1 MFSLL
6 LLPYEWSG
14 ADERAADERAADT
27 AKHKVELWGRKGASH
42 KLDFWEAQF
51 IASTEAF
58 LTCV

>member
-14 ADERAADERAADT
+14 ADERAADT